1 MHNDD
6 QVQINGSIKFA
17 SAGPPLQGDM
27 SMITSMGKLLLKF
40 AVFLEHIGK
49 HRKTIIINLMLLC
62 RLGLMI
68 INY

>member
-27 SMITSMGKLLLKF
+27 SMITSMGKLLLKI
-40 AVFLEHIGK
+40 AVFLENIG
-49 HRKTIIINLMLLC
+49 ILL
-62 RLGLMI
+62 RRRGFKMPI
-68 INY
+68 